1 MVLEGATADD
11 FSSRT
16 ASDTPP
22 ASDSDAYSSRV
33 ARIAD
38 ANVQIDLRQLPR
50 PLPILGPLT
59 GFSEAALVDRFTRNI
74 AQLSGAVNRPLTAA
88 ECQSVAYY
96 AAKANAIAS
105 YGFPLGAA
113 GGLYREYATRATFK
127 FPFFQPDM
135 QVFTPQKMGPLSG
148 ARAEMAWHL
157 LRRMSYGFFGGAVG
171 TVIVGTYAAAT
182 AAAGQRVDPRMA
194 DVVEALKGMSPTELR
209 NKARS
214 ASPAQRARQ
223 ADQLARQDG
232 AQGDDQ
238 AFRRYDD
245 VDDASPTGSD
255 SGVLG
260 DAQMRSQET
269 RQERADS
276 RRVASSMESATVED
290 TASDVFED
298 ASPTAGNGQLGQS
311 HSTAA
316 AAGGSAWERLRRA
329 NTPAQDGSPRT
340 RPGQGQAPAQSQSQM
355 ASNAWADRRGAASVL
370 DEQRRGATVGDG
382 YTFSRT
388 EEERALAK
396 GEAQREFDA
405 KVDKERRGE
414 SFDGESRWR

>member
-22 ASDSDAYSSRV
+22 ASDGDAYSSRV
-33 ARIAD
+33 ARIAE

-96 AAKANAIAS
+96 ASKANAIAS

-113 GGLYREYATRATFK
+113 AGLYREYATRATFK

-135 QVFTPQKMGPLSG
+135 EVFTPQKLGPLSG
-148 ARAEMAWHL
+148 VRAEMGWHL

-214 ASPAQRARQ
+214 TSPAQRARQ
-223 ADQLARQDG
+223 AEQLARQGD

-245 VDDASPTGSD
+245 NDASPTGSD
-255 SGVLG
+255 TGVLG
-260 DAQMRSQET
+260 DAQMRSQES
-269 RQERADS
+269 RQERARSGRDS
-276 RRVASSMESATVED
+276 LSAETATFED
-290 TASDVFED
+290 TASDAFDD
-298 ASPTAGNGQLGQS
+298 ASPTAGSEPIGQS
-311 HSTAA
+311 RGIAT
-316 AAGGSAWERLRRA
+316 AAGGSAWERLRRE
-329 NTPAQDGSPRT
+329 NTPAQDSSPRR
-340 RPGQGQAPAQSQSQM
+340 RPSQGPAQAQSQM
-355 ASNAWADRRGAASVL
+355 GSNAWADRRGAASVL
-370 DEQRRGATVGDG
+370 EEQRRGATVGDG

-414 SFDGESRWR
+414 SFDGEGRWR